1 MKNDRRDYMN
11 SQIEKLLLTAQAE
24 INYLEKKTNSQ
35 LDDKTANAGD
45 NNFTK
50 YARDLDNIS
59 GYIVTGKQIG
69 RAHV

>member
-50 YARDLDNIS
+50 YARDRKS
-59 GYIVTGKQIG
+59 V
-69 RAHV
+69 V